1 MRPLG
6 KRGVLSCTS
15 WNTRYP
21 LRNYFLII
29 SSTAF
34 YWSLYGVKWFIEM
47 GIFPTTCLPR
57 LWTRRFASFRELQ
70 KNYQKLVRKYIRLR
84 WKHMN
89 HCLAFMCT
97 FLSWDTSEVLIESVT
112 ACPLSVSKCPS
123 DPQATVLTHSKPC
136 SSHPVQSDGYFSSAT
151 TFLVL
156 PMIVVASNYD
166 RATM

>member
-6 KRGVLSCTS
+6 KCSVLSCTS

-34 YWSLYGVKWFIEM
+34 YWSLYGFKWFIEM

-70 KNYQKLVRKYIRLR
+70 KNYQTLMRKYIRYKMEAYHSLPNIHVHLLELR
-84 WKHMN
+84 YIWGSN
-89 HCLAFMCT
+89 WICHCLSSISIKVSIWFTSNFAYTFKPMFFPSSTIGWVLFFCGHLFAF
-97 FLSWDTSEVLIESVT
+97 
-112 ACPLSVSKCPS
+112 A
-123 DPQATVLTHSKPC
+123 
-136 SSHPVQSDGYFSSAT
+136 Y
-151 TFLVL
+151 
-156 PMIVVASNYD
+156 NYSCI
-166 RATM
+166 

>member
-6 KRGVLSCTS
+6 KYSVLSCTS

-21 LRNYFLII
+21 LRNYFLI

-34 YWSLYGVKWFIEM
+34 YWSLYGFKWFIEM

-57 LWTRRFASFRELQ
+57 LWTRRFASFCELQ
-70 KNYQKLVRKYIRLR
+70 NNYQTLIRIYIPCRQ
-84 WKHMN
+84 KHMI
-89 HCLAFMCT
+89 HCKTLMYT

-112 ACPLSVSKCPS
+112 ACPVSVSKCPS
-123 DPQATVLTHSKPC
+123 DSQATLLTHSKPC
-136 SSHPVQSDGYFSSAT
+136 SSHPVQSDGYFSSAV

-156 PMIVVASNYD
+156 PMIVVTSNYNG
-166 RATM
+166 ANM